1 MAEERLVDGG
11 PGERVMLVGLAV
23 GLEVFRLWVA
33 LDGLARRGDLGVH
46 QLGVGVE
53 HAVLVLDVELVGDVL
68 AGLVGDLHVGGVEF
82 QVLVVVVVGHAEPP
96 DLVGLVVLPGV
107 EGDAVVDLVSQQG
120 GLAVDADR
128 RVLLRVL
135 LDGVE
140 LRRDVEHLVA
150 RGQRVVEGQHP
161 LVADLV
167 VGGGVVG
174 DGSLEADLEAGAG
187 AGAPLADRLLV
198 GDGQGEHVLGI
209 IPRGRVL
216 LLGHRLAGVQVHH
229 LQGLLVRFQIGVV
242 GVGEAHGL
250 DLVGEVGRQLRLGVE
265 LVFDLLAGL
274 DDFAVHALLV
284 AALARLGHDVLL
296 DRRDVA
302 ADLRF
307 VGRLGVVVH
316 GLGAA
321 VGQVLAVRGGA
332 EGEFVARLLAEV
344 LADLG
349 RALAVREVDPAGDE
363 ERDLLRVLQ
372 FLQSLEVGGLG
383 GGGGLGALDGD
394 VELVGHVLAGVDD
407 VAHAAFAV
415 GAGRGLVHAD
425 VLGVGVENVVGGSPV
440 IGEGE
445 LFRRLDQVPAD
456 GAVDDAAD
464 LVAVEVGVGVAAGL
478 VGLLRVDDGL
488 PFAVL
493 LEDPALVGVR
503 LPGVEFLA
511 AGVGLGFLVPL
522 AGRVV
527 LDLLEVLR
535 LADGDIEA
543 ELVLVVQGHLA
554 LVGRAHRR
562 DGVRLAVP
570 GDGELVGRVA
580 VVVGLVDELVVVDG
594 VVDAVGCDLVLERH
608 LVAALA
614 GAVGDDGAVGHA
626 VGAHALV
633 DGLGRRGRRFG
644 AHVPGL
650 GRVLVGRVDGRV
662 HPALLGDLDID
673 PVLAFLPVAH
683 AEVGWRGEVLELG
696 VAVVGEGDRLAD
708 RLGCDVAVLLALV
721 VDDGRA
727 VQVLFDAAAVVA
739 RVQGVADRVGG
750 ADLQVG
756 PLLVR
761 GGDGHGV
768 VRWGGLVFVERDD
781 DDAGRAGHVPFH
793 ELVHTRGRIVI
804 KRGRG
809 LIVTSSSVVVIAWC
823 DVLVPVVQPYT
834 HVGDAGSVPY
844 AGGGPV
850 AGDRADRDDAA
861 VAVALARM
869 ALVETG
875 DAPAVRVG
883 QRGGGLAGRVVHPH
897 ACVGHGAAH
906 AVDVGRQA
914 P

>member
-1 MAEERLVDGG
+1 MAQQVLVDGG
-11 PGERVMLVGLAV
+11 LGERVVLVGLAV
-23 GLEVFRLWVA
+23 GLEVFRLRVA

-53 HAVLVLDVELVGDVL
+53 HAVLVLDVELPGDVL

-107 EGDAVVDLVSQQG
+107 DVDAVVDLVAQQG

-135 LDGVE
+135 LDWVE

-216 LLGHRLAGVQVHH
+216 LLGHRLAGVQIHH
-229 LQGLLVRFQIGVV
+229 LQGLLVRLQIGVV
-242 GVGEAHGL
+242 GV
-250 DLVGEVGRQLRLGVE
+250 
-265 LVFDLLAGL
+265 DLLAGL
-274 DDFAVHALLV
+274 DDLAVHALLV

-344 LADLG
+344 VAHLG

-372 FLQSLEVGGLG
+372 FLQSLEVGCLG

-425 VLGVGVENVVGGSPV
+425 VLGVGVEDVVGGRPV

-464 LVAVEVGVGVAAGL
+464 LVAGEVGVGVAAGL

-493 LEDPALVGVR
+493 LEDPALVGVG

-522 AGRVV
+522 AGRVG
-527 LDLLEVLR
+527 LDLPEVL
-535 LADGDIEA
+535 
-543 ELVLVVQGHLA
+543 
-554 LVGRAHRR
+554 
-562 DGVRLAVP
+562 
-570 GDGELVGRVA
+570 
-580 VVVGLVDELVVVDG
+580 GLLTVTLKLNSYWWSKG
-594 VVDAVGCDLVLERH
+594 
-608 LVAALA
+608 
-614 GAVGDDGAVGHA
+614 
-626 VGAHALV
+626 
-633 DGLGRRGRRFG
+633 
-644 AHVPGL
+644 
-650 GRVLVGRVDGRV
+650 
-662 HPALLGDLDID
+662 IS
-673 PVLAFLPVAH
+673 
-683 AEVGWRGEVLELG
+683 
-696 VAVVGEGDRLAD
+696 
-708 RLGCDVAVLLALV
+708 
-721 VDDGRA
+721 
-727 VQVLFDAAAVVA
+727 
-739 RVQGVADRVGG
+739 
-750 ADLQVG
+750 
-756 PLLVR
+756 PL
-761 GGDGHGV
+761 
-768 VRWGGLVFVERDD
+768 
-781 DDAGRAGHVPFH
+781 
-793 ELVHTRGRIVI
+793 
-804 KRGRG
+804 
-809 LIVTSSSVVVIAWC
+809 S
-823 DVLVPVVQPYT
+823 
-834 HVGDAGSVPY
+834 
-844 AGGGPV
+844 
-850 AGDRADRDDAA
+850 
-861 VAVALARM
+861 
-869 ALVETG
+869 
-875 DAPAVRVG
+875 AVRTAETVSVLRS
-883 QRGGGLAGRVVHPH
+883 QVMVNSLDTSRSLSVLSTSL
-897 ACVGHGAAH
+897 
-906 AVDVGRQA
+906 
-914 P
+914 